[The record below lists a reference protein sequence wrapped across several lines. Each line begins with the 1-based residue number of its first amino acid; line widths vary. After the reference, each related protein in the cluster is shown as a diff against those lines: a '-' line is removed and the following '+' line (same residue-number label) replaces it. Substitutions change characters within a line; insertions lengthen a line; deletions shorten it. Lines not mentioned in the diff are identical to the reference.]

1 MCNVIIES
9 KHDLKATQ
17 GMNEKGFVR
26 KTELT

>member
-9 KHDLKATQ
+9 KHDLKARQ
-17 GMNEKGFVR
+17 GMNEKSFVR

>member
-1 MCNVIIES
+1 MCNVIIEG

-17 GMNEKGFVR
+17 DMDKKGFVR